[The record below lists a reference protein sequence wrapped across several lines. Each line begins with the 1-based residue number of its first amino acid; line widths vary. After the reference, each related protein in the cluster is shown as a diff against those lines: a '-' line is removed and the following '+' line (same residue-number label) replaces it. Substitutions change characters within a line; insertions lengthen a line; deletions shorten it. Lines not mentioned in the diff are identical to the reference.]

1 MSPEKDT
8 YLCEKYPK
16 LFVNRNKNIQE
27 SCMAWGFE
35 IDDGWFHIIDKT
47 CALIQGHIDWK
58 NKERLRA
65 LRYNRALK
73 RALAGDKSTLIKH
86 YAYSGIATD
95 WTLKKV
101 DEDIAAGQFRE
112 VPARSR
118 QVTVDQ
124 VKEKFGTLRFYY
136 TGGDEYISGITS
148 MAEAMS
154 GVTCEVC
161 GNVGELNGGGWL
173 RTRCDTHA
181 K

>member
-16 LFVNRNKNIQE
+16 LFVNRTKNIQE
-27 SCMAWGFE
+27 SGMAWGFE

-47 CALIQGHIDWK
+47 CALIQGHINWK

-73 RALAGDKSTLIKH
+73 KALAGDKSALIKH
-86 YAYSGIATD
+86 FSYNGVTE
-95 WTLKKV
+95 WTLGRV
-101 DEDIAAGQFRE
+101 DQVIAEGSFHE
-112 VPARSR
+112 VPNKCR

-136 TGGDEYISGITS
+136 TGGDDYISGITS

-173 RTRCDTHA
+173 STRCEEHR

>member
-73 RALAGDKSTLIKH
+73 KALAGDKSALIKH
-86 YAYSGIATD
+86 FSYNGNVSDYTLEIVEKTIASGS
-95 WTLKKV
+95 
-101 DEDIAAGQFRE
+101 FNE
-112 VPARSR
+112 VPNKCR

-136 TGGDEYISGITS
+136 TGGDDYISGITS

-161 GNVGELNGGGWL
+161 GNVGELHGGGWL

-181 K
+181 Q